1 METVL
6 VTELEYRKAEN
17 VFRNAKD
24 VRCEPAPVDEAA
36 LAKAVAARGAR
47 AVIVGVAPYRGA
59 LYEAL
64 GRAVAPASLP
74 AVKPGSSAAGRDAG
88 AANRAII
95 ARFGVGH
102 DSVNKPLARQHGII
116 VTNTPGVLDVSV
128 AEHAL
133 WLMGCLARKISRLEA
148 RLRSGEFAGEVG
160 IELRGK
166 TLGVLGFGA
175 IGRRVAAIAHFG
187 FGMKVVACDQI
198 PPDKIAEAIASNGVE
213 HYTTDAEEL
222 LRQSDFVS
230 VHLPV
235 VPATQRFINA
245 TRLTWLKPGA
255 MLVNTARGAVLDEEA
270 LYDALVSGRLAGAAL
285 DVFEREP
292 YTPAHPD
299 KDLRKLENVVLTPHV
314 GSNTREANRW
324 MAESALENV
333 RCFLAGKLDRLARV
347 DQP

>member
-6 VTELEYRKAEN
+6 VTELEFRKAES
-17 VFRNAKD
+17 VFREAKD
-24 VRCEPAPVDEAA
+24 VRCKPAAADEAA
-36 LAKAVAARGAR
+36 LAEAVAARSAR
-47 AVIVGVAPYRGA
+47 AVIVGVAPYRGP
-59 LYEAL
+59 LYEML
-64 GRAVAPASLP
+64 G
-74 AVKPGSSAAGRDAG
+74 KKNG
-88 AANRAII
+88 AII

-133 WLMGCLARKISRLEA
+133 WLMGCLVRKVCRLEVRMRA
-148 RLRSGEFAGEVG
+148 GEFAGEVG
-160 IELRGK
+160 MELRGK

-198 PPDKIAEAIASNGVE
+198 PPEKMAEAIAANGVE
-213 HYTTDAEEL
+213 RYTTDAEEL

-245 TRLTWLKPGA
+245 TRLAWLKPGA

-270 LYDALVSGRLAGAAL
+270 LYDALASGRLAGAGL
-285 DVFEREP
+285 DVFEKEP
-292 YTPAHPD
+292 YVPARPD

-314 GSNTREANRW
+314 GSNTREANRR
-324 MAESALENV
+324 MAEASLENV
-333 RCFLAGKLDRLARV
+333 RCFLAGKLDRLSRV

>member
-1 METVL
+1 METIL
-6 VTELEYRKAEN
+6 VTELEFRKAEE
-17 VFRNAKD
+17 VFRDARD

-36 LAKAVAARGAR
+36 LAETVVSRGAR
-47 AVIVGVAPYRGA
+47 AVIVGVAPYRGP

-64 GRAVAPASLP
+64 GKKS
-74 AVKPGSSAAGRDAG
+74 G
-88 AANRAII
+88 AII

-133 WLMGCLARKISRLEA
+133 WLMGCLGRKISRLEA
-148 RLRSGEFAGEVG
+148 RLRAGEFAGEVG
-160 IELRGK
+160 MELRGK
-166 TLGVLGFGA
+166 TLGVLGFGT

-187 FGMKVVACDQI
+187 FGMKVIACDQI
-198 PPDKIAEAIASNGVE
+198 PPDKIAEAVAANGVE

-235 VPATQRFINA
+235 VPSTQRFINA
-245 TRLTWLKPGA
+245 ARLAWLKPGA

-270 LYDALVSGRLAGAAL
+270 LYDALAAGRLAGAAL

-292 YTPAHPD
+292 YMPAHPD

-314 GSNTREANRW
+314 GSNTAEANRR

>member
-1 METVL
+1 METIL
-6 VTELEYRKAEN
+6 VTELEFRKAES
-17 VFRNAKD
+17 VFREAKD

-36 LAKAVAARGAR
+36 LAEAVAASGAR

-74 AVKPGSSAAGRDAG
+74 AAKPELSGAGRDAG
-88 AANRAII
+88 ATNGAII

-102 DSVNKPLARQHGII
+102 DSVNKPLARQHGIV

-128 AEHAL
+128 AEHAM
-133 WLMGCLARKISRLEA
+133 WLMGCLARKVSRLEA
-148 RLRSGEFAGEVG
+148 RMRAGEFAGEVG
-160 IELRGK
+160 MELRGK
-166 TLGVLGFGA
+166 ALGVLGFGA

-187 FGMKVVACDQI
+187 FGMKVIACDQI
-198 PPDKIAEAIASNGVE
+198 PPEKMAEVVAASGVE
-213 HYTTDAEEL
+213 RYTTDAEEL
-222 LRQSDFVS
+222 LRQVDFIS
-230 VHLPV
+230 IHLPV

-245 TRLTWLKPGA
+245 TRLAWLKPGA

-270 LYDALVSGRLAGAAL
+270 LYDALAAGRLAGAAL

-292 YTPAHPD
+292 YVPAHPD

-314 GSNTREANRW
+314 GSNTREANRR

>member
-1 METVL
+1 METIL
-6 VTELEYRKAEN
+6 VTELEFRKAES
-17 VFRNAKD
+17 VFREAKD
-24 VRCEPAPVDEAA
+24 VRCEPAPVDETA
-36 LAKAVAARGAR
+36 LAEAVVSRGAR
-47 AVIVGVAPYRGA
+47 AVIVGVAPYRGV

-64 GRAVAPASLP
+64 G
-74 AVKPGSSAAGRDAG
+74 KNNG
-88 AANRAII
+88 AII

-148 RLRSGEFAGEVG
+148 RLRAGEFAGEVG
-160 IELRGK
+160 VELRGK

-175 IGRRVAAIAHFG
+175 IGRRVAAIARFG
-187 FGMKVVACDQI
+187 FGMKVIACDQI
-198 PPDKIAEAIASNGVE
+198 PPDKMAEVVTANGVE
-213 HYTTDAEEL
+213 RYTTDAEEL

-235 VPATQRFINA
+235 VPSTQRFINA
-245 TRLTWLKPGA
+245 TRLAWLKPGA

-270 LYDALVSGRLAGAAL
+270 LYDALAAGRLAGAAL

-292 YTPAHPD
+292 YLPAHPD

-314 GSNTREANRW
+314 GSNTREANRR